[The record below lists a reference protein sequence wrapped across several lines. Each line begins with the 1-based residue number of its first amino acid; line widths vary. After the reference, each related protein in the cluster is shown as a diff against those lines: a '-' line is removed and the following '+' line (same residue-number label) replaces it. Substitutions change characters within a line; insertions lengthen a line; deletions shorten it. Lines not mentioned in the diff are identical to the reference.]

1 MMKIRKSFV
10 TNSSSSSF
18 VIDLSE
24 LTPYTI
30 EVFKNPKLVEDQL
43 IPTCEM
49 SREEYME
56 EADRWDIR
64 EENDK
69 LYGYTSMDNFDYS
82 QIFYIC
88 GLDWKSHQS
97 DELAPSLLEEMQKN
111 ADEFLEEM
119 EENKNENKK

>member
-1 MMKIRKSFV
+1 MKIRKSFV

-43 IPTCEM
+43 IPTCDIT
-49 SREEYME
+49 REEYME

-64 EENDK
+64 EEDGK
-69 LYGYTSMDNFDYS
+69 LYGYTTMDNFDYS
-82 QIFYIC
+82 QLFYIC
-88 GLDWKSHQS
+88 GLDWDSHKS
-97 DELAPSLLEEMQKN
+97 DEIAPSLLKEMVEN
-111 ADEFLEEM
+111 ADKFLEEIGDDS
-119 EENKNENKK
+119 NEI

>member
-1 MMKIRKSFV
+1 MKIRRSFV

-43 IPTCEM
+43 IPTCDM
-49 SREEYME
+49 TREEYMK

-64 EENDK
+64 EEDGK
-69 LYGYTSMDNFDYS
+69 LYGYTTMDNFDYS
-82 QIFYIC
+82 QLFYIC
-88 GLDWKSHQS
+88 GLDWDSHKS
-97 DELAPSLLEEMQKN
+97 DEIAPSLLKEMVEN
-111 ADEFLEEM
+111 ADKFLEEIGDDS
-119 EENKNENKK
+119 NEI

>member
-1 MMKIRKSFV
+1 MKIRRSFV

-43 IPTCEM
+43 IPTCDM
-49 SREEYME
+49 TREEYME

-64 EENDK
+64 EEDGK
-69 LYGYTSMDNFDYS
+69 LYGYTTMDNFDYS
-82 QIFYIC
+82 QLFYIC
-88 GLDWKSHQS
+88 GLDWDSHKS
-97 DELAPSLLEEMQKN
+97 DEIAPSLLKEMTEN
-111 ADEFLEEM
+111 ADKFLEEIGDDS
-119 EENKNENKK
+119 NEI

>member
-1 MMKIRKSFV
+1 MKIRKSFV

-43 IPTCEM
+43 IPTCDM
-49 SREEYME
+49 TREEYME

-64 EENDK
+64 EEDGK
-69 LYGYTSMDNFDYS
+69 LYGYTTMDNFDYS
-82 QIFYIC
+82 QLFYIC
-88 GLDWKSHQS
+88 GLDWDSHKS
-97 DELAPSLLEEMQKN
+97 DEIAPSLLKEMVEN
-111 ADEFLEEM
+111 ADKFLEDIGDDSSEI
-119 EENKNENKK
+119 

>member
-1 MMKIRKSFV
+1 MKIRKSFV

-43 IPTCEM
+43 IPTCDM
-49 SREEYME
+49 TREEYME

-64 EENDK
+64 EEDGK
-69 LYGYTSMDNFDYS
+69 LYGYTTMDNFDYS
-82 QIFYIC
+82 QLFYIC
-88 GLDWKSHQS
+88 GLDWDSHKS
-97 DELAPSLLEEMQKN
+97 DEIAPSLLKEMVEN
-111 ADEFLEEM
+111 ADKFLEEM
-119 EENKNENKK
+119 GDDSNEI

>member
-1 MMKIRKSFV
+1 MKYRTNFI

-30 EVFKNPKLVEDQL
+30 EVFKNPKLVEKQL
-43 IPTCEM
+43 IPTCDM
-49 SREEYME
+49 NREEYME

-64 EENDK
+64 EENGK
-69 LYGYTSMDNFDYS
+69 LYGYTTMDNFDYS

-88 GLDWKSHQS
+88 GLDWDSHKS
-97 DELAPSLLEEMQKN
+97 DEIAPSLLKEMVEN
-111 ADEFLEEM
+111 ADKFLEDIGDDSSEI
-119 EENKNENKK
+119 

>member
-1 MMKIRKSFV
+1 MKIRKSFV

-43 IPTCEM
+43 IPTCDM
-49 SREEYME
+49 TREEYME

-64 EENDK
+64 EEDGK
-69 LYGYTSMDNFDYS
+69 LYGYTTMDNFDYS
-82 QIFYIC
+82 QLFYIC
-88 GLDWKSHQS
+88 GLDWDSHKS
-97 DELAPSLLEEMQKN
+97 DEIAPSLLKEMTEN
-111 ADEFLEEM
+111 ADKFLEEIGDDS
-119 EENKNENKK
+119 NEI

>member
-1 MMKIRKSFV
+1 MKIRRSFV

-43 IPTCEM
+43 IPTCDM
-49 SREEYME
+49 TREEYME

-64 EENDK
+64 EEDGK
-69 LYGYTSMDNFDYS
+69 LYGYTTMDNFDYS
-82 QIFYIC
+82 QLFYIC
-88 GLDWKSHQS
+88 GLDWDSHKSN
-97 DELAPSLLEEMQKN
+97 EIAPSLLKEMVEN
-111 ADEFLEEM
+111 ADNFLEEIGDDS
-119 EENKNENKK
+119 NEI

>member
-1 MMKIRKSFV
+1 MKIRKSFV

-43 IPTCEM
+43 IPTCDM
-49 SREEYME
+49 TREEYME

-64 EENDK
+64 EEDGK
-69 LYGYTSMDNFDYS
+69 LYGYTTMDNFDYS
-82 QIFYIC
+82 QLFYIC
-88 GLDWKSHQS
+88 GLDWDSHKS
-97 DELAPSLLEEMQKN
+97 DEIAPSLLKEMVEN
-111 ADEFLEEM
+111 ADKFLEEIGDD
-119 EENKNENKK
+119 NNEI

>member
-1 MMKIRKSFV
+1 MKIRRSFV

-43 IPTCEM
+43 IPTCDM
-49 SREEYME
+49 TREEYME

-64 EENDK
+64 EENGK
-69 LYGYTSMDNFDYS
+69 LYGYTTMDNFDYS
-82 QIFYIC
+82 QLFYIC
-88 GLDWKSHQS
+88 GLDWDSHKS
-97 DELAPSLLEEMQKN
+97 DEIAPSLLKEMVEN
-111 ADEFLEEM
+111 ADKFLEEIGDDS
-119 EENKNENKK
+119 NEI

>member
-1 MMKIRKSFV
+1 MKIRKSFV

-43 IPTCEM
+43 IPTCDM
-49 SREEYME
+49 TREEYME

-64 EENDK
+64 EEDGK
-69 LYGYTSMDNFDYS
+69 LYGYTAMDNFDYS
-82 QIFYIC
+82 QLFYIC
-88 GLDWKSHQS
+88 GLDWDSHKS
-97 DELAPSLLEEMQKN
+97 DEIAPSLLKEMVEN
-111 ADEFLEEM
+111 ADKFLEETGDDS
-119 EENKNENKK
+119 NEI

>member
-1 MMKIRKSFV
+1 MKYRTNFI

-30 EVFKNPKLVEDQL
+30 EIFKNPKLVEDQL
-43 IPTCEM
+43 IPTCDM
-49 SREEYME
+49 TRDEYME

-64 EENDK
+64 EEDGK
-69 LYGYTSMDNFDYS
+69 LYGYTTMDNFDYS

-88 GLDWKSHQS
+88 GLDWDSHVS
-97 DELAPSLLEEMQKN
+97 EELAPSLLKEMVEN
-111 ADEFLEEM
+111 VDNFPYLGGS
-119 EENKNENKK
+119 EENESKE

>member
-1 MMKIRKSFV
+1 MKIRRSFV

-43 IPTCEM
+43 IPTCDM
-49 SREEYME
+49 TREEYME

-64 EENDK
+64 EEDGK
-69 LYGYTSMDNFDYS
+69 LYGYTTMDNFDYS
-82 QIFYIC
+82 QLFYIC
-88 GLDWKSHQS
+88 GLDWDSHKS
-97 DELAPSLLEEMQKN
+97 DEIAPSLLKEMVEN
-111 ADEFLEEM
+111 ADKFLEDIGDDS
-119 EENKNENKK
+119 NEI

>member
-1 MMKIRKSFV
+1 MKIRKSFI

-43 IPTCEM
+43 IPTCDM
-49 SREEYME
+49 TREEYME

-64 EENDK
+64 EEDGK
-69 LYGYTSMDNFDYS
+69 LYGYTTMDNFDYS
-82 QIFYIC
+82 QLFYIC
-88 GLDWKSHQS
+88 GLDWESHQS
-97 DELAPSLLEEMQKN
+97 DEIAPSLLKEMVEN
-111 ADEFLEEM
+111 ADKFLEEIGDDS
-119 EENKNENKK
+119 NEI

>member
-1 MMKIRKSFV
+1 MKIRRSFV

-43 IPTCEM
+43 IPTCDM
-49 SREEYME
+49 TREEYME

-64 EENDK
+64 EEDGK
-69 LYGYTSMDNFDYS
+69 LYGYTTMDNFDYS
-82 QIFYIC
+82 QLFYIC
-88 GLDWKSHQS
+88 GLDWDSHKS
-97 DELAPSLLEEMQKN
+97 DEIAPSLLKEMTEN
-111 ADEFLEEM
+111 ADKFLEDIGDDS
-119 EENKNENKK
+119 NEI

>member
-1 MMKIRKSFV
+1 MKIRKSFV

-43 IPTCEM
+43 IPTCDM
-49 SREEYME
+49 TREEYME

-64 EENDK
+64 EEDGK
-69 LYGYTSMDNFDYS
+69 LYGYTTMDNFDYS
-82 QIFYIC
+82 QLFYIC
-88 GLDWKSHQS
+88 GLDWDSHKS
-97 DELAPSLLEEMQKN
+97 DEIAPSLLKKMVEN
-111 ADEFLEEM
+111 ADKFLEEM
-119 EENKNENKK
+119 GDDSNEI

>member
-1 MMKIRKSFV
+1 MKIRKSFV

-43 IPTCEM
+43 IPTCDM
-49 SREEYME
+49 TREEYME

-64 EENDK
+64 EEDGK
-69 LYGYTSMDNFDYS
+69 LYGYTTMDNFDYS
-82 QIFYIC
+82 QLFYIC
-88 GLDWKSHQS
+88 GLDWDSHKS
-97 DELAPSLLEEMQKN
+97 DEIAPSLLKEMVKN
-111 ADEFLEEM
+111 ADKFLEDIGDDSSEI
-119 EENKNENKK
+119 

>member
-1 MMKIRKSFV
+1 MKIRRSFV

-43 IPTCEM
+43 IPTCDM
-49 SREEYME
+49 TREEYME

-64 EENDK
+64 EEDGK
-69 LYGYTSMDNFDYS
+69 LYGYTTMDNFDYS
-82 QIFYIC
+82 QLFYIC
-88 GLDWKSHQS
+88 GLDWDSHKS
-97 DELAPSLLEEMQKN
+97 DEIAPSLLKEMTEN
-111 ADEFLEEM
+111 ADKFLEDIGDDSSEI
-119 EENKNENKK
+119 

>member
-1 MMKIRKSFV
+1 MKYRTNFI

-18 VIDLSE
+18 VINLDE

-43 IPTCEM
+43 IPTCDCT
-49 SREEYME
+49 REEYME

-64 EENDK
+64 VEDGK
-69 LYGYTSMDNFDYS
+69 LYGYTTMDNFDYS

-88 GLDWKSHQS
+88 GLDWESHKS
-97 DELAPSLLEEMQKN
+97 EEIAPSLLQEMIEN
-111 ADEFLEEM
+111 ADNFQLIGGD
-119 EENKNENKK
+119 NNENKD

>member
-1 MMKIRKSFV
+1 MKIRKSFV

-43 IPTCEM
+43 IPTCDM
-49 SREEYME
+49 TREEYME

-64 EENDK
+64 EEDGK
-69 LYGYTSMDNFDYS
+69 LYGYTTMDNFDYS
-82 QIFYIC
+82 QLFYIC
-88 GLDWKSHQS
+88 GLDWDSHKS
-97 DELAPSLLEEMQKN
+97 DEIAPSLLKEMTEN
-111 ADEFLEEM
+111 ADKFLEEM
-119 EENKNENKK
+119 GDDSNEI

>member
-1 MMKIRKSFV
+1 MKYRTNFI

-30 EVFKNPKLVEDQL
+30 EVFKNPKLVEKQL
-43 IPTCEM
+43 IPTCDM
-49 SREEYME
+49 NREEYME

-64 EENDK
+64 EENGK
-69 LYGYTSMDNFDYS
+69 LYGYTTMDNFDYS

-88 GLDWKSHQS
+88 GLDWDSHKS
-97 DELAPSLLEEMQKN
+97 DEIAPSLLKEMVEN
-111 ADEFLEEM
+111 ADKFLEDIGDDS
-119 EENKNENKK
+119 NEI

>member
-1 MMKIRKSFV
+1 MKYRTNFI

-30 EVFKNPKLVEDQL
+30 EVFKNPKLVEKQL
-43 IPTCEM
+43 IPTCDM
-49 SREEYME
+49 NREEYME

-64 EENDK
+64 EENGK
-69 LYGYTSMDNFDYS
+69 LYGYTTMDNFDYS

-88 GLDWKSHQS
+88 GLDWDSHKSE
-97 DELAPSLLEEMQKN
+97 ELAPSLLKEMVEN
-111 ADEFLEEM
+111 ADKFLEEIGDDS
-119 EENKNENKK
+119 NEI